1 MWAERLAKE
10 NYPFDIINEVSKD
23 LEKMDLV
30 KLANVVAYDKN

>member
-10 NYPFDIINEVSKD
+10 NYRFDIINEVSKD